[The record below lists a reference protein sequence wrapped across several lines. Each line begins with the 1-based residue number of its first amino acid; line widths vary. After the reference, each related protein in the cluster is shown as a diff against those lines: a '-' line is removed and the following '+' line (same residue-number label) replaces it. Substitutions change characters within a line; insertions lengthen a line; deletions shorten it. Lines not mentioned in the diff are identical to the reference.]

1 MQSQY
6 QLAAESLKKY
16 QIPQTV
22 QKGIWYLE
30 ELSEQINYLSLYK
43 ELFPREW
50 SSSTTPLRQHSYPSV
65 YSDLEIEFLELVNEW
80 LFPIDYHEDFRECSE
95 RYTEIPVY
103 SQNTD
108 WWEMSLEELSFTE
121 QFLLSLIG
129 YGHPQEDWN
138 SCFGFIPHKLV
149 TVDKINWDKLS
160 SLCQQT
166 TSPLS
171 LLYDVISII
180 DHSTECIWLDVTHE
194 EYVSFEWEQ
203 EVLKYL
209 AEQWQLCQTYCQK
222 MTEFSE
228 WIESSIDHRKQVVK
242 LWNKARY

>member
-22 QKGIWYLE
+22 QEGIWYLE
-30 ELSEQINYLSLYK
+30 EISEQINYLILYK
-43 ELFPREW
+43 ELFPCEW

-65 YSDLEIEFLELVNEW
+65 YSDIEIEFLELVNEW
-80 LFPIDYHEDFRECSE
+80 LFTIEYHEDFRGCTEK
-95 RYTEIPVY
+95 YTEIPVY

-121 QFLLSLIG
+121 QFLLSIIG
-129 YGHPQEDWN
+129 YGHPQEDWH
-138 SCFGFIPHKLV
+138 SCFGFIPDKLV

-180 DHSTECIWLDVTHE
+180 DHSTECIWLDVTHA

-242 LWNKARY
+242 LWNKAQN

>member
-6 QLAAESLKKY
+6 QLAAESLKTY
-16 QIPQTV
+16 QIHQTV
-22 QKGIWYLE
+22 REGIWYLE

-50 SSSTTPLRQHSYPSV
+50 SSSTTALRQHLYPSV

-80 LFPIDYHEDFRECSE
+80 LFPIDYLEDFRECTE
-95 RYTEIPVY
+95 KYTEIPVY

-121 QFLLSLIG
+121 QFILSLIG
-129 YGHPQEDWN
+129 YGHPQEDWI
-138 SCFGFIPHKLV
+138 SCFGFIPDKLV

-160 SLCQQT
+160 SFCQQT
-166 TSPLS
+166 APPLS

-180 DHSTECIWLDVTHE
+180 DHSTECIWLDVTHA

-228 WIESSIDHRKQVVK
+228 WIESSIDHRKQVIK
-242 LWNKARY
+242 LWNKAQN